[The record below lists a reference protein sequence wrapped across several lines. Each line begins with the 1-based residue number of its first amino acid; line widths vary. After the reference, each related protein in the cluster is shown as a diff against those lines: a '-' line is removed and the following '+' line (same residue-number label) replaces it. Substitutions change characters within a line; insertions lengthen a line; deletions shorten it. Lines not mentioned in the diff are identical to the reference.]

1 MIVSI
6 LFDSNVD
13 SMPIAILIIIG
24 SDKARRRS
32 DAESTVIWTK
42 PLPFSWNISQHIEQK
57 KCIPASN
64 MRSTIFTES
73 VLYIEHFAI
82 CVSLVLLSLS
92 GQCHQLNEHCA

>member
-42 PLPFSWNISQHIEQK
+42 HIEQK

-64 MRSTIFTES
+64 MRQNLCCILSI
-73 VLYIEHFAI
+73 LQFA
-82 CVSLVLLSLS
+82 
-92 GQCHQLNEHCA
+92 

>member
-13 SMPIAILIIIG
+13 SMPIAILIIG
-24 SDKARRRS
+24 NDKARRRS

-64 MRSTIFTES
+64 MRQNLCCILSI
-73 VLYIEHFAI
+73 LQFA
-82 CVSLVLLSLS
+82 
-92 GQCHQLNEHCA
+92 